1 MADRSSPLNSHQ
13 EVLRPQDAATPNRGG
28 RWHRWQRIL
37 WRTMVSVFSMDTSM
51 RCSGVAFFGFL
62 SLFPVLATAVL
73 AFGLLADLSF
83 LAQLFDKLEGLV
95 PDIALSLLRGE
106 LERLI
111 NQPHATLGIS
121 ILVSISLALWS
132 GSRGI
137 NALLFAA
144 SRTRR
149 DPDKRSFV
157 ASVVMSVVVTLVGSF
172 CLLFALFLVAALPAF
187 FGQFRYLSVNDEL
200 ILFLRWPLLLV
211 LSTLAIAAIY
221 RFGPD
226 RRPTKGR
233 WIWPGAIV
241 ASVLWIAAS
250 VLFSL
255 YVENFGNYELSFGA
269 MTANVV
275 LLLWLYNSAQI
286 FVIGA
291 ALNAEL
297 EYESLA
303 EKSARKAQLDQT
315 ESRAPANH

>member
-1 MADRSSPLNSHQ
+1 MMAAQILPPHDPMPVKTYGLVNFWRR
-13 EVLRPQDAATPNRGG
+13 V
-28 RWHRWQRIL
+28 L

-73 AFGLLADLSF
+73 AFGLLADLDF
-83 LAQLFDKLEGLV
+83 LTKLFDNLEGLV
-95 PDIALSLLRGE
+95 PEIALTLLRGE

-111 NQPHATLGIS
+111 GQPPSTLGIG
-121 ILVSISLALWS
+121 ILISLSLALWS
-132 GSRGI
+132 GSRGM

-149 DPDKRSFV
+149 DPDRRSFV
-157 ASVVMSVVVTLVGSF
+157 ASVLISIGVTLAGSF
-172 CLLFALFLVAALPAF
+172 CLLLALFLVAALPAF
-187 FGQFRYLSVNDEL
+187 FGQFRYLSFNDEL

-211 LSTLAIAAIY
+211 LATVAIAALY

-226 RRPTKGR
+226 RRPKKGR

-241 ASVLWIAAS
+241 SSVLWVAAS
-250 VLFSL
+250 TLFSL

-275 LLLWLYNSAQI
+275 LLLWFYNSAQI

-303 EKSARKAQLDQT
+303 EKALRKAHET
-315 ESRAPANH
+315 SAGEASEET